1 MGGIKKSSEE
11 LKELY
16 INVLSIFETLNIN
29 FILFYGSLL
38 GYYRDSN
45 FIEGDDD
52 VDVLVSEEDFNE
64 IFSNLKLI
72 RMKNPL
78 ITFRYIGYKDK
89 PGFYEKNFVQVYY
102 KDIGPFDI
110 CAYTLEKNHILTAF
124 DNLRYHIKD
133 IFPLKQVYFKDY
145 KINIPF
151 NTEEILRLTYGEN
164 WRTPQKKGIDYDP
177 HRIVDHIRDFSKTRN
192 SQKLLSYNLPKI
204 FIKRI

>member
-52 VDVLVSEEDFNE
+52 IDVLVSEEDFNE
-64 IFSNLKLI
+64 IFSNVKLI
-72 RMKNPL
+72 TMKNPL
-78 ITFRYIGYKDK
+78 ITFRYICYEDK
-89 PGFYEKNFVQVYY
+89 PGIFVKNFIQVYY

-124 DNLRYHIKD
+124 DNLRYPIKD

-164 WRTPQKKGIDYDP
+164 WRTPQEKCIDYHPD
-177 HRIVDHIRDFSKTRN
+177 RIVDHIRDFSKTRN